1 MRSGYGKWTYSNKAY
16 YEGEFENDFKH
27 GKEMKFL
34 RMAISMRDSIMREKR
49 LVGCMWR
56 LLLGRKK
63 RLRLRS
69 RKRLRMKKKLK
80 KSKLR
85 PLDPG

>member
-1 MRSGYGKWTYSNKAY
+1 M
-16 YEGEFENDFKH
+16 ENGPTQIKPIMK
-27 GKEMKFL
+27 GSLRMILSMVKEMKFL

-69 RKRLRMKKKLK
+69 KKKLRMKKKLK